1 MWTANYIGKDPLEST
16 FSLQQVVQMKNK
28 LYILITLHYE
38 ILSDGFHVFVL
49 SFAKGLCILKL
60 A

>member
-1 MWTANYIGKDPLEST
+1 MWTTTYIGKDPLEST
-16 FSLQQVVQMKNK
+16 FSLQYVVQKKNK
-28 LYILITLHYE
+28 LYILTTTHYE
-38 ILSDGFHVFVL
+38 IFSDGFHVFVL